1 MSCWRRRRAGSA
13 STRSSTVFV
22 ASSVAGRGDDE
33 RFRPSRAH
41 PGSPPRIRSHGHPDE
56 PVHPRA
62 PRARIRQAHPPGR
75 AREPLSEGR
84 HADDGRA
91 ADRRRRHRHLFLPSL
106 RAGRVHV
113 RPAGGSRRRRRARC
127 LRRLPQRPNRRRHP
141 RSAEADLADGRR
153 VRRSVADPADLS
165 DRPDRGA
172 VRRPRL
178 DRPTHLRRVRRA
190 CHRRRCERGEHH
202 GRPRRPLRRDAG
214 DRLRRIHADRAAQ
227 RADRAAEPCAP
238 VCADHR
244 RAAGVPLVQRPPG
257 ADLHRGFGGA
267 VPGGHARGD
276 RADHG
281 PDPRP
286 AVDRDHLR
294 HRDDVGDPP
303 GGVLQDDGRPATVPD
318 EPDPPPL
325 RARRLGRGEDHHPF
339 LDRGDPRGPARRD
352 PLPRLDPPPV
362 VMTMTTPDV
371 LDLDTLTLAAVRAG
385 ALRDR
390 PVTVLGLAR
399 SGIALTRFFVD
410 AGAAVTVY
418 DGRRSDE
425 LGEAIAA
432 LGGRAVRL
440 MLGPDVDPSAAWA
453 GASLVATSPSISPDF
468 PTTEPALRSALRAL
482 VDARG
487 AGDAT
492 VPALVSEADLFLR
505 LCPAPTVGVT
515 GTKGKTTTSSLTAA
529 ILAAHPSH
537 PVILGGNIGSP
548 LIERVSELTPAHRVV
563 DELSELQLPTL
574 SRGTTVAVYT
584 NVTADH
590 LDRHGTLE
598 AYRAVKRRLM
608 ELVPDGG
615 AVVLNAEDAVV
626 STYEPRAGVTTV
638 TYRRGAPVAGGMG
651 VVDGW
656 IVADGVPALDAGG
669 RASSGQIMPVAEL
682 AIPGAHNIS
691 NALAGI
697 ATGLLFGVEP
707 EAIRSAARHS
717 PASSTAWSTSPPSTA
732 S

>member
-1 MSCWRRRRAGSA
+1 
-13 STRSSTVFV
+13 
-22 ASSVAGRGDDE
+22 
-33 RFRPSRAH
+33 
-41 PGSPPRIRSHGHPDE
+41 
-56 PVHPRA
+56 
-62 PRARIRQAHPPGR
+62 
-75 AREPLSEGR
+75 
-84 HADDGRA
+84 
-91 ADRRRRHRHLFLPSL
+91 
-106 RAGRVHV
+106 
-113 RPAGGSRRRRRARC
+113 
-127 LRRLPQRPNRRRHP
+127 
-141 RSAEADLADGRR
+141 
-153 VRRSVADPADLS
+153 
-165 DRPDRGA
+165 
-172 VRRPRL
+172 
-178 DRPTHLRRVRRA
+178 
-190 CHRRRCERGEHH
+190 
-202 GRPRRPLRRDAG
+202 
-214 DRLRRIHADRAAQ
+214 
-227 RADRAAEPCAP
+227 
-238 VCADHR
+238 
-244 RAAGVPLVQRPPG
+244 
-257 ADLHRGFGGA
+257 
-267 VPGGHARGD
+267 
-276 RADHG
+276 
-281 PDPRP
+281 
-286 AVDRDHLR
+286 
-294 HRDDVGDPP
+294 
-303 GGVLQDDGRPATVPD
+303 
-318 EPDPPPL
+318 
-325 RARRLGRGEDHHPF
+325 
-339 LDRGDPRGPARRD
+339 
-352 PLPRLDPPPV
+352 

-492 VPALVSEADLFLR
+492 VPSLLSEADLFLR

-574 SRGTTVAVYT
+574 SRGTTVAAYM

-656 IVADGVPALDAGG
+656 IVADGVPALDGGG

-697 ATGLLFGVEP
+697 ATGLLFSVEP
-707 EAIRSAARHS
+707 EAIRSAAAAFTGVEHRLEHVATVDGIRFINDSQGTQPDAVAAALRAFDAPIVLIAGGREGDRHQRARTGRRRTRVRGRAHRRERPRPRGRVPRRGPLPDRARARS
-717 PASSTAWSTSPPSTA
+717 RDGRPPGGRPRARRATRDCQLGRDGPAQPGGRELRHVRRLCGPRPRIQGRRRTVGGDP
-732 S
+732 